1 MIRIIIVDDHAVLRN
16 GLSVLFAAEAGM
28 QVVGEA
34 AHGQHLL
41 DQLPALEADLV
52 LLDMNMPVL
61 DGLAT
66 VHHLREAYPHLH
78 VLMLSMIDQPL
89 RIKQV
94 LDAGA
99 LGYVFKNAE
108 RAELLAAVRTVAG
121 GQRFLGTELGLLL
134 LDMVV
139 ASEAQLPIVR
149 TSTGTPLSR
158 RELEVLQLVAQG
170 LTTHQIAEQLFTSKR
185 TIETH
190 RQNMLEKTGAKN
202 TAVLVRYALVH
213 GLLTSPTL

>member
-16 GLSVLFAAEAGM
+16 GLSVLFAAEAEM
-28 QVVGEA
+28 RVVGEA
-34 AHGQHLL
+34 ANGQSLL

-61 DGLAT
+61 DGVAT
-66 VHHLREAYPHLH
+66 VHRLRAEHPHLRIL
-78 VLMLSMIDQPL
+78 VLSMIDQPL

-99 LGYVFKNAE
+99 LGYIFKNTE
-108 RAELLAAVRTVAG
+108 HAELLAAVRAVAA

-139 ASEAQLPIVR
+139 AADMQLPMVR
-149 TSTGTPLSR
+149 ASVSTSLSR

-190 RQNMLEKTGAKN
+190 RQNILEKTGARN
-202 TAVLVRYALVH
+202 TAVLVRYALMN
-213 GLLTSPTL
+213 GLLTP